1 MRIIQRCLLNQK
13 HHRNTRRLKL
23 QPLRWHNYGSTPN
36 KKKRTT
42 RRLKSSV
49 LQPIKRFLQSAKS
62 SKENVILNNLL
73 ENRLDV
79 GRPMREPPYVFLRYR
94 LLRWD
99 NIC

>member
-42 RRLKSSV
+42 RRLKPSV
-49 LQPIKRFLQSAKS
+49 LQPIKRFLQSTKS
-62 SKENVILNNLL
+62 SKENAILNNLL

-79 GRPMREPPYVFLRYR
+79 GRPMREPPSIFLRYR
-94 LLRWD
+94 LLR
-99 NIC
+99 C